1 MSAGDGLRLFMI
13 ILGVVI
19 LSGTIIS
26 LARKHLTETFCI
38 AWGVIAAA
46 AIFAGIVLRPTEWSR
61 YMSGNGLSL
70 ILLGLSSLLAG
81 AFFVSVRISQL
92 NREVKELAIRVA
104 LLDQENAMLLRERGE
119 DTTANETED
128 YEEKTPVCH

>member
-104 LLDQENAMLLRERGE
+104 LLDQENAMLLARQAEAAGSQ
-119 DTTANETED
+119 ETEEH
-128 YEEKTPVCH
+128 EEKAAVRH

>member
-119 DTTANETED
+119 DIMANETED